1 MIHISL
7 TTIPERIENFRL
19 FYESIMR
26 GCVTPD
32 FIHLQVYPG
41 LFNKIPPK
49 IHALENVIINEH
61 IVDKGPILKFT
72 GVYNE
77 KINENDMFIYCDDDQ
92 DYPENWLKILVQS
105 IQKSPQSIHGFR
117 MNSGVALLN
126 RLKYLNYNGN
136 NSFVRGFGGAGF
148 IKKTISQIPQTDIDD
163 ILKLHNDFFYS
174 DDLLLS
180 YLYNKY
186 KISCKK
192 IKTPMSWKE
201 IKNDSRLSI
210 CTGLNGKIPRNKERY
225 YNLLK
230 FLSYDFFSLKSYIFG
245 CNNDKNIHKEF
256 EKFKSR
262 IVNNQPFSLVRYGD
276 GEFRT
281 LKFFKFSHNEW
292 KINDTNIIYYDKF
305 RNSISTALTNIN
317 PNYFIGIPCTCNES
331 RDNFREFF
339 FSTYDYKMEQLTF
352 ATIFNNAMYPRF
364 QNEILPLFKEYS
376 IILVSNENTNF
387 ERFLSYGFNA
397 KHWIKIPTFNAWEK
411 TEHIYQEIEKFIQR
425 EKPTNHIFLFSAGP
439 VSKIIIHRLH
449 TKYQDLQNF
458 YLDMGS
464 TLDPYYG
471 FKPTRN
477 YHKWF
482 SWKILSTCHWEH
494 KSYPW
499 QISCNSQNYNKLQ
512 RFLLKV
518 LGFLYK
524 IMYYIFVIILKCYHN
539 NIYK

>member
-7 TTIPERIENFRL
+7 TTIQERIENFEL
-19 FYESIMR
+19 FYDSIMS

-41 LFNKIPPK
+41 LFNNNKIPPK

-61 IVDKGPILKFT
+61 TVDKGPILKYT

-77 KINENDMFIYCDDDQ
+77 KINKNDIFVYCDDDQ
-92 DYPENWLKILVQS
+92 DYPENWLKILVES

-126 RLKYLNYNGN
+126 RLKYLDYNGN
-136 NSFVRGFGGAGF
+136 NSFVRGFGGVGF
-148 IKKTISQIPQTDIDD
+148 VKKTISQISQIDIDN
-163 ILKLHNDFFYS
+163 ILELHNAFFYS
-174 DDLLLS
+174 DDLVLS

-186 KISCKK
+186 KIPCKK
-192 IKTPMSWKE
+192 IETPMSWKE
-201 IKNDSRLSI
+201 IKNDSKLSI

-225 YNLLK
+225 YKLLK
-230 FLSYDFFSLKSYIFG
+230 FLLYDFFSLKSCIFG

-256 EKFKSR
+256 EKFKFR
-262 IVNNQPFSLVRYGD
+262 FVKNQPFSLVRYGD
-276 GEFRT
+276 AEFHT
-281 LKFFKFSHNEW
+281 LKNNTYSHKEW
-292 KINDTNIIYYDKF
+292 KINNNSYYNEFKFYLDSALQITN
-305 RNSISTALTNIN
+305 A
-317 PNYFIGIPCTCNES
+317 NYFIGIPCGCNES

-339 FSTYDYKMEQLTF
+339 FSTYDYEMEQLTF
-352 ATIFNNAMYPRF
+352 ANIFNNAMYPRF

-387 ERFLSYGFNA
+387 ERFLSYGFNV
-397 KHWIKIPTFNAWEK
+397 KQWVQISTFNAWEK
-411 TEHIYQEIEKFIQR
+411 TETTYNEIEKLIER
-425 EKPTNHIFLFSAGP
+425 EKPINHIFLFSAGP

-449 TKYQDLQNF
+449 TKYADLQNF

-482 SWKILSTCHWEH
+482 SWKILSTCYWEH

-499 QISCNSQNYNKLQ
+499 QISCNSQDYNKLL
-512 RFLLKV
+512 RFLLK
-518 LGFLYK
+518 LCGIIYK
-524 IMYYIFVIILKCYHN
+524 IINFIIIQIWN
-539 NIYK
+539 NC